1 MAAIQ
6 TFKNLQD
13 KVLAWLDEA
22 GDTSTTLTLVKNAL
36 NEANKFRS
44 TQQRWTWMKWD
55 VPELLQIVVNQQLY
69 TLHAEYFRPDYF
81 WNRGQIDYV
90 EQVDEATVAS
100 TKADWNTDT
109 GPAIQFIMR
118 GRTEIQN
125 QPTSASFLTATSSS
139 GSDSAATVVIR
150 GDTVQGVRTE
160 TLTAGVI
167 GTVSF
172 TRILKV
178 TKVGTWLGTLTL
190 TSNGGAVN
198 NLFLFP
204 EENGRS
210 YQQIFFLALPDA
222 ADIVEYV
229 FYRQPCYMSLDNDRP
244 DVPTPFE
251 ELLVWDTLMAFA
263 GYNSYD
269 PTVVQVWAQKQAQQ
283 LLALEQTE
291 DARAI
296 QARTNYTEFIYR

>member
-22 GDTSTTLTLVKNAL
+22 GDTGTTLTLVKNGL
-36 NEANKFRS
+36 NEANKQRA

-55 VPELLQIVVNQQLY
+55 TAELLQIVIGQRFY

-81 WNRGQIDYV
+81 WNRGQLDYV
-90 EQVDEATVAS
+90 EQVDEATIGS

-109 GPAIQFIMR
+109 APAMQFILR
-118 GRTEIQN
+118 GRTEVQN

-139 GSDSAATVVIR
+139 GSDSAATVVIK
-150 GDTVQGVRTE
+150 GDTTQGVRTE
-160 TLTAGVI
+160 TLTAGVL

-190 TSNGGAVN
+190 TSNAGAVN
-198 NLFLFP
+198 NLFLFS

-210 YQQIFFLALPDA
+210 YQQIFFLALPDT
-222 ADIVEYV
+222 ADVIEYI
-229 FYRQPCYMSLDNDRP
+229 FYRQPAVMTLDNDRP

-296 QARTNYTEFIYR
+296 QARTNYTEYIYR